1 MAHTF
6 LVEAGRWNLE
16 GNWLERD
23 RAPIAVKGRT
33 IVAWGQDDWYS
44 MVNKLIFPG
53 EEREEIT
60 FQYRGRFDDDARRYT
75 FVLQHSE
82 LGRVEGEGWIT
93 PGAIVQRYWAI
104 NDKQRRSGFETLHR
118 ISDSK
123 YCLSNGILAGHQLM
137 SAMDAVLDLQYR

>member
-1 MAHTF
+1 M
-6 LVEAGRWNLE
+6 
-16 GNWLERD
+16 
-23 RAPIAVKGRT
+23 
-33 IVAWGQDDWYS
+33 
-44 MVNKLIFPG
+44 
-53 EEREEIT
+53 
-60 FQYRGRFDDDARRYT
+60 
-75 FVLQHSE
+75 LQHSE

>member
-23 RAPIAVKGRT
+23 RPPIVVKGRM

-44 MVNKLIFPG
+44 MVTKLIFPG
-53 EEREEIT
+53 GERDEIT

-82 LGRVEGEGWIT
+82 LGHVEGEGWIT
-93 PGAIVQRYWAI
+93 PGAIVQRYWAL

-118 ISDSK
+118 ISDGK
-123 YCLSNGILAGHQLM
+123 YCLSSGILAGHQLM
-137 SAMDAVLDLQYR
+137 SAMDAILDLQYR

>member
-1 MAHTF
+1 VTHTF
-6 LVEAGRWNLE
+6 LVETGRWNLE
-16 GNWLERD
+16 GHWLDQSQKSILVRG
-23 RAPIAVKGRT
+23 KT

-44 MVNKLIFPG
+44 MVTKLIFPG

-60 FQYRGRFDDDARRYT
+60 FQYRGRFDDNARRYT

-93 PGAIVQRYWAI
+93 PGAIVQRYWAL
-104 NDKQRRSGFETLHR
+104 NDQQRRSGFETLNQ

-123 YCLSNGILAGHQLM
+123 YCLSSGIMTGHQLM